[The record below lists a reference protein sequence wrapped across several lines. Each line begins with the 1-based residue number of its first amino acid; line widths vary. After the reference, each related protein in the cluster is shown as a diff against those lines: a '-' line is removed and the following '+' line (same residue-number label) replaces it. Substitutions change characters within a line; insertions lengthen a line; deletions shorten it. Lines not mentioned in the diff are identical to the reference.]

1 MSRIRF
7 VVALVLAFTCGL
19 VFASGMDLTS
29 FSWAQ
34 GGTAAT
40 VASPVSNRLAPPAGG
55 GTDFSVIA
63 ERVTPAVVAI
73 RTERTVRPRDRN
85 QMRQQMP
92 PGMEEF
98 FDQFQGPRTPQ
109 PMGGEG
115 SGFVVTPDGYI
126 LTNTHVVAGADRVVV
141 TMSDQRTFK
150 ARVVGTDSTTDV
162 AVIKIDGSGFPTL
175 AFGSDDASRIGEW
188 VLAVGNPLGLD
199 FTVTAG
205 IISAKGRGGREVQLP
220 NAGNY
225 TISDFIQTDAAINPG
240 NSGGPLLNTRGE
252 VIGINSAIASRTGF
266 YSGYGFA
273 IPISLAKSVMDDL
286 VKFGRVRAA
295 VLGISIADV
304 NQEDA
309 SIAGLKSIA
318 GVKVQEF
325 TPPDASPAKRAG
337 MEYGDIIIAIDG
349 KPIDRVSALQRT
361 IRTHKPG
368 ETVTVDAMR
377 YGQKRT
383 FKIALIERQPDARV
397 ASTEPAETDKPA
409 GGTSSGKL
417 GISVEPVT
425 ADFAEKARLS
435 GDQRMGARVVD
446 VSNDGPARNK
456 LFAETDIITEVVFP
470 APRKK
475 INSPADLQSVLNGLK
490 TGEYVSLRVL
500 GVVGPGQSQARVV
513 NLKIGEPS
521 SAP

>member
-1 MSRIRF
+1 MSRLRF
-7 VVALVLAFTCGL
+7 VVALALAFTCGL
-19 VFASGMDLTS
+19 VFASGLDLTP

-34 GGTAAT
+34 GGTATPALP
-40 VASPVSNRLAPPAGG
+40 VASRGAPPAGA
-55 GTDFSVIA
+55 TDFSSIA

-73 RTERTVRPRDRN
+73 RTERAARRGNALR
-85 QMRQQMP
+85 RQVP

-98 FDQFQGPRTPQ
+98 FDQFQGPNAPP
-109 PMGGEG
+109 PMAGEG

-126 LTNTHVVAGADRVVV
+126 LTNTHVVAGADRVTVV
-141 TMSDQRTFK
+141 LSDQRSFK

-162 AVIKIDGSGFPTL
+162 AVIKIDASSLPTL
-175 AFGSDDASRIGEW
+175 AFGNDDAARIGEW
-188 VLAVGNPLGLD
+188 VLAVGNPLGLE

-220 NAGNY
+220 NTGNY

-295 VLGISIADV
+295 VLGIQIDEVSE
-304 NQEDA
+304 EDA
-309 SIAGLKSIA
+309 SIAGLKGIA

-325 TPPDASPAKRAG
+325 SPPDASPARKAG
-337 MEYGDIIIAIDG
+337 MEYGDIIVAIDG
-349 KPIDRVSALQRT
+349 KPVDRVSALQRT

-377 YGQKRT
+377 YGQKKS
-383 FKIALIERQPDARV
+383 FKITLAER
-397 ASTEPAETDKPA
+397 PAEPRLAARAPA
-409 GGTSSGKL
+409 PDDEPTRAGAAAGKL
-417 GISVEPVT
+417 GITVEPVT
-425 ADFAEKARLS
+425 AEFADRAGLT
-435 GDQRMGARVVD
+435 GDRRMGARVTD
-446 VSNDGPARNK
+446 VNTDGPARNK
-456 LFAETDIITEVVFP
+456 LLPGSDVIIEVLFP
-470 APRKK
+470 TPKRRIA
-475 INSPADLQSVLNGLK
+475 SPADLQAVVAGLK
-490 TGEYVSLRVL
+490 TGEFVSLRVL
-500 GVVGPGQSQARVV
+500 NVSGPQQVARVV
-513 NLKIGEPS
+513 NLKIGEATATP
-521 SAP
+521 

>member
-34 GGTAAT
+34 GGTAA
-40 VASPVSNRLAPPAGG
+40 PVTQVSGRGAPPLGG

-73 RTERTVRPRDRN
+73 RTERTMRPRDRN
-85 QMRQQMP
+85 QMRRQVP

-98 FDQFQGPRTPQ
+98 FDQFQGPQQPQ

-126 LTNTHVVAGADRVVV
+126 LTNTHVVAGADRVTV
-141 TMSDQRTFK
+141 TLSDQRTFK
-150 ARVVGTDSTTDV
+150 ARVVGVDSTTDV
-162 AVIKIDGSGFPTL
+162 AVIKIDGSGYPTL
-175 AFGSDDASRIGEW
+175 AFGNDDAARIGEW

-220 NAGNY
+220 NSGSY

-273 IPISLAKSVMDDL
+273 IPISLAKNVMDDL

-295 VLGISIADV
+295 VLGISIADIE
-304 NQEDA
+304 QEDA
-309 SIAGLKSIA
+309 SVAGLKSIA

-325 TPPDASPAKRAG
+325 NPPDASPAKRAG

-349 KPIDRVSALQRT
+349 KPIDRVSALQRS

-368 ETVTVDAMR
+368 DVVTVDAMR
-377 YGQKRT
+377 YGQKKT
-383 FKIALIERQPDARV
+383 FKITLMERQADTRV
-397 ASTEPAETDKPA
+397 AAAEQKDDEPEAT
-409 GGTSSGKL
+409 GTASGKL

-425 ADFAEKARLS
+425 AEFAERAQLR
-435 GDQRMGARVVD
+435 GEQRIGARVVD
-446 VSNDGPARNK
+446 VSNEGPSRNK
-456 LFAETDIITEVVFP
+456 LFPGNDIITEVVFP

-475 INSPADLQSVLNGLK
+475 ISTPADLQSVLNGLK
-490 TGEYVSLRVL
+490 TGEFVSLRVL
-500 GVVGPGQSQARVV
+500 TVSGPGQTLARVV
-513 NLKIGEPS
+513 NIKIGEPS

>member
-34 GGTAAT
+34 GGSAAT
-40 VASPVSNRLAPPAGG
+40 IASPVVGRGAPAG

-73 RTERTVRPRDRN
+73 RTERTVRGRDRN
-85 QMRQQMP
+85 QMRRQMP

-98 FDQFQGPRTPQ
+98 FDQFQGPQQPQ

-126 LTNTHVVAGADRVVV
+126 LTNTHVVAGADRVTV
-141 TMSDQRTFK
+141 TLSDQRSFK

-162 AVIKIDGSGFPTL
+162 AVIKIDGGSFPTL
-175 AFGSDDASRIGEW
+175 PFGNDDAARIGEW

-304 NQEDA
+304 EQDDA

-325 TPPDASPAKRAG
+325 NPPDASPAKRAG
-337 MEYGDIIIAIDG
+337 MEYGDIIVAIDG
-349 KPIDRVSALQRT
+349 KPIDRVSSLQRT

-368 ETVTVDAMR
+368 ETVSVDVMR
-377 YGQKRT
+377 YGQKKT
-383 FKIALIERQPDARV
+383 FKIVLVERQADVRV
-397 ASTEPAETDKPA
+397 ANADSKDDEPSPTAA
-409 GGTSSGKL
+409 SNGKL

-425 ADFAEKARLS
+425 ADFADRAQLK
-435 GDQRMGARVVD
+435 GDQRLGARVVD
-446 VSNDGPARNK
+446 VSSDGPARAK
-456 LFAETDIITEVVFP
+456 LFAGDIITEVVFP
-470 APRKK
+470 TPRKK
-475 INSPADLQSVLNGLK
+475 ITGPNDLQAVLSALKNGEFL
-490 TGEYVSLRVL
+490 SLRVL
-500 GVVGPGQSQARVV
+500 AIAAPGQAQARVV